1 MIPEK
6 GQLIVPTTICWEQR
20 EHKVGFGDG
29 PLDPKELKYMGY
41 LSTEQCKQISEVTY
55 QPNWSVQWP
64 GSNGKYNPKIRW
76 VARNGTQ
83 WLCGLNLWP

>member
-20 EHKVGFGDG
+20 EHKVGVGDG

-41 LSTEQCKQISEVTY
+41 LSPELCKQILKVTY
-55 QPNWSVQWP
+55 HPN
-64 GSNGKYNPKIRW
+64 
-76 VARNGTQ
+76 
-83 WLCGLNLWP
+83 

>member
-41 LSTEQCKQISEVTY
+41 LSPELCKQILKVTY
-55 QPNWSVQWP
+55 HPN
-64 GSNGKYNPKIRW
+64 
-76 VARNGTQ
+76 
-83 WLCGLNLWP
+83 